1 MSRDLV
7 LRRIQEALRN
17 RVRAEHP
24 GRLHLPLPQDPL
36 DLFLNRIQENGAEG
50 RLVPRAKAKAQ
61 VEALA
66 EGFPGI
72 AVGKGVPQDLR
83 PSLPLLPPEEAPL
96 GLSWAAFGVAETGS
110 VALSSEDGRRA
121 QLLPP
126 VHLVLLERDRLY
138 PTLLEALLA
147 LEGLPRALGLHSGPS
162 RSADI
167 GQVMVRGVHGPGRLI
182 VLLLELPVGGRDG

>member
-24 GRLHLPLPQDPL
+24 GRLHLPFPQDPL
-36 DLFLNRIQENGAEG
+36 DLFLKRLQENGAEG
-50 RLVPRAKAKAQ
+50 RLVPKAEAKAQ

-66 EGFPGI
+66 EGFSGI
-72 AVGKGVPQDLR
+72 AVGKGVPQDFR
-83 PSLPLLPPEEAPL
+83 PSHPHLPPEEAPL

-110 VALSSEDGRRA
+110 VALSSEDGRRV

-147 LEGLPRALGLHSGPS
+147 LEGLPSALGLHSGPS
-162 RSADI
+162 KSADI
-167 GQVMVRGVHGPGRLI
+167 GQVMVKGVHGPGRLI
-182 VLLLELPVGGRDG
+182 VILLE